1 MPTITKQ
8 WQDGSGEVTVTYN
21 GSGDGTISVASD
33 ANNLSVQR
41 SMQIVIQTTA
51 GSPQVS
57 RTVTI
62 VQGGKPSETPNFIL
76 RDGSYYCFRDGSLLN
91 VKIPNANVSN
101 GTNEAN
107 GS

>member
-1 MPTITKQ
+1 MATITKQ

-62 VQGGKPSETPNFIL
+62 VQQAKPNTPNFIL
-76 RDGSYYCFRDGSLLN
+76 ADGKYLKLRDGGYFN
-91 VKIPNANVSN
+91 VNN
-101 GTNEAN
+101 
-107 GS
+107 